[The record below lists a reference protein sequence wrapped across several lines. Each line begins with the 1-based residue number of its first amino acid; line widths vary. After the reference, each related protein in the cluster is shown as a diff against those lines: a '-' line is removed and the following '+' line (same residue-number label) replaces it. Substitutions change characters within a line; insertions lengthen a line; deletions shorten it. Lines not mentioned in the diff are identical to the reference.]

1 MNGYI
6 EEKKPN
12 RNSGPWTRAFLRWF
26 RHVRRLE
33 RQVERLEA
41 ENAQLRQDT
50 IEWRAFYPP
59 GHFYSPI
66 PSKAE
71 IEEAFRRRTF
81 DREEYPGVHLDEVA
95 QFALLQTFAEWATD
109 LPFPRTR
116 TPGWRYY
123 LENDSYPTF
132 DGVML
137 YSMLRHIQPR
147 RSIEVGSGFSSAA
160 MLDLNER
167 AHDGRIEITF
177 IDPEMERLKRLLRR
191 DDRGR
196 VRLLEQR
203 VQDVPLAEFDR
214 LESGDVLF
222 IDSSHV
228 AKIGSDVNRLY
239 FDIIPRLKAGVY
251 VHVHDVPDHFDYPR
265 QWYDEGRAWNE
276 VFLLRAFLMYN
287 SAFEVVLFAPWI
299 VNLNLPW
306 VHQHLP
312 RCARGGGG
320 QIWLRRREAS
330 VRLD

>member
-1 MNGYI
+1 M
-6 EEKKPN
+6 
-12 RNSGPWTRAFLRWF
+12 
-26 RHVRRLE
+26 RRLE
-33 RQVERLEA
+33 RNVARLEA

-50 IEWRAFYPP
+50 IEWRSFFPP

-66 PSKAE
+66 PSKQE
-71 IEEAFRRRTF
+71 IAEAFARRNPG
-81 DREEYPGVHLDEVA
+81 REEYPGVHLDEAA
-95 QFALLQTFAEWATD
+95 QFALLQKFAGWSAD
-109 LPFPRTR
+109 MPFPEKR

-137 YSMLRHIQPR
+137 YSMLRHIHPR
-147 RSIEVGSGFSSAA
+147 RIIEVGSGFSSAA

-167 AHDGRIEITF
+167 VHDRRIEISF

-191 DDRGR
+191 DDRGN

-203 VQDVPLAEFDR
+203 VQDVPLAEFER
-214 LESGDVLF
+214 LESGDILF

-228 AKIGSDVNRLY
+228 AKIGSDVNHLY
-239 FDIIPRLKAGVY
+239 FTVMPRLKPGVY
-251 VHVHDVPDHFDYPR
+251 VHIHDIPDHFDYPR

-287 SAFEVVLFAPWI
+287 RAFEVAFFAPWI

-306 VHQHLP
+306 VHEHMPL
-312 RCARGGGG
+312 CARGGGG
-320 QIWLRRREAS
+320 QIWLRRIVE
-330 VRLD
+330 